1 VESVVSV
8 KINNRPQ
15 FFAFADLHI
24 NLFRHGGF
32 EEKKRSI
39 LSLAEDGSCPLRSDD
54 NRKDSGSDGA
64 LTIYNNSNTKVW
76 TRWTLWKTTKIETD
90 YNQELS
96 QLIREL
102 SGYQELTGA
111 DRRAEQEL

>member
-1 VESVVSV
+1 MESVVSV
-8 KINNRPQ
+8 RINSRPQ
-15 FFAFADLHI
+15 FFAFAHLHT

-39 LSLAEDGSCPLRSDD
+39 LSLAEDGSCCSRSDD
-54 NRKDSGSDGA
+54 SREDSGSDGA
-64 LTIYNNSNTKVW
+64 LTIYNNSNTKDW
-76 TRWTLWKTTKIETD
+76 TRWIPWITTKTETD

-102 SGYQELTGA
+102 SGYQEL
-111 DRRAEQEL
+111 DRS